1 MAITELPNSRTEDDG
16 SAVLRVLSY
25 NVRSMRDD
33 EDALARVIRACAPD
47 VVFVQEAPRFFR
59 WRKHAARLAAKSD
72 LVVLSG
78 GATAAGPLLLCSLRA
93 TVERTE
99 DVLLPLTPG
108 LHRRG
113 LATAVVRFAGARV
126 GLISCHLSLRKDER
140 YAQAGLVLDRVAALG
155 TPHVLVGGDLN
166 ERPGGPAFTRLTGK
180 LRDGWAEAPWGG
192 EHTSIP
198 EDPHQR
204 IDAVLATPGVE
215 FLGCGV
221 PTGLDPADLRAAT
234 DHLPVLAAVRV
245 PTARDSGPL
254 DAHAAARD
262 L

>member
-1 MAITELPNSRTEDDG
+1 MLTAMAISELPNSRTEEDG

-47 VVFVQEAPRFFR
+47 LVFVQEAPRFFR
-59 WRKHAARLAAKSD
+59 WRKHAARLAAKSE
-72 LVVLSG
+72 LVMLSG

-140 YAQAGLVLDRVAALG
+140 YAQAGMVLDRVAALG
-155 TPHVLVGGDLN
+155 TPHALVAGDLN
-166 ERPGGPAFTRLTGK
+166 ERPDGPAFTRLATE
-180 LRDGWAEAPWGG
+180 LRDGWAVRPWGG
-192 EHTSIP
+192 EYTSTP
-198 EDPHQR
+198 ADPHQR
-204 IDAVLATPGVE
+204 IDAILATPGIE

-221 PTGLDPADLRAAT
+221 PPHLDPTDLSTAT

-245 PTARDSGPL
+245 PAS
-254 DAHAAARD
+254 
-262 L
+262 

>member
-1 MAITELPNSRTEDDG
+1 MTGMAISELPNSRTEADG

-47 VVFVQEAPRFFR
+47 LVFVQEAPRFFR
-59 WRKHAARLAAKSD
+59 WRKHAARLAAKSE
-72 LVVLSG
+72 LVMLSG
-78 GATAAGPLLLCSLRA
+78 GATAAGPMLLCSLRA

-140 YAQAGLVLDRVAALG
+140 YAQAGMVLDRVAALG
-155 TPHVLVGGDLN
+155 TPYTLVAGDLN
-166 ERPGGPAFTRLTGK
+166 ERPGGPAFTRLATE
-180 LRDGWAEAPWGG
+180 LRDGWAVSPWGG
-192 EHTSIP
+192 EHTSTP
-198 EDPHQR
+198 ADPHQR
-204 IDAVLATPGVE
+204 IDAILATPGIE

-221 PTGLDPADLRAAT
+221 PPHLDPTDLRAAT

-245 PTARDSGPL
+245 PAS
-254 DAHAAARD
+254 
-262 L
+262 